1 MTQIPDP
8 IPDRLRALSS
18 RSDPGEEYSI
28 LPSGYQAG
36 QTKFIIVTGSVIS
49 GLGKGVFS
57 AGLASLLEEHGWRTN
72 LIKMDGYFNEDAGTL
87 SPFRHGEVFVLDDG
101 TECDMDIGTYERFVD
116 KSFSQHNI
124 FTNGRLTRRLNELER
139 SGQFSG
145 SDVQFFPHV
154 TGEVIRFVRE
164 SSLAN
169 EADITLVEIGGTVGD
184 EEVRTYISAMSELAY
199 QEGENNV
206 LFINLAWIIEAPHLN
221 EQKSKAAQHGTQML
235 MQMGIK
241 PHMLVCR
248 CENPVEPG
256 VLRKLAQRLRLPERN
271 VIDLHSQKS
280 VYQVPDHLAAQD
292 VDDLTLT
299 YFGMQ
304 PRARRTRF
312 NFTEYLGR
320 LTRATERVV
329 VGLAGK
335 YMGPRDTYASIH
347 SALEHAGCACGVR
360 VEVVD
365 IPTDAI
371 ELAGGGMEREASA
384 ARHLTTMD
392 GIIVPG
398 GFGARGWEGKIAC
411 IAHART
417 NGLPML
423 GICYGFQA
431 AMVEYARSCCDMA
444 DANSTENDATTTDPV
459 VCLLP
464 EQYEIEGIGGSM
476 RLGGKQVKLRAGSLV
491 SGLYGGLTA
500 HERFRHRY
508 EFNPLYKGVF
518 EDCGMVFSGW
528 KADQSIY
535 QVAELPDHPFF
546 IGVQF
551 HPEFTSR
558 PARPNPLFQGFV
570 AACIARRR
578 ARHDGAAAESR
589 AAQAPRA
596 GAAAREGGATVAAGA
611 AGGDGDPSRT
621 AHRAPVATGAGGAAA
636 SRAGAV
642 ANGDRTAPDNAA
654 RSTGAAVSTAA
665 GAGAGKS
672 PAKDNSSHHAARLDN
687 AGQPHCAAVS
697 ARAAASPAKHDRD
710 RDRAAGNAG
719 RRPPA

>member
-1 MTQIPDP
+1 
-8 IPDRLRALSS
+8 
-18 RSDPGEEYSI
+18 
-28 LPSGYQAG
+28 
-36 QTKFIIVTGSVIS
+36 
-49 GLGKGVFS
+49 
-57 AGLASLLEEHGWRTN
+57 
-72 LIKMDGYFNEDAGTL
+72 
-87 SPFRHGEVFVLDDG
+87 
-101 TECDMDIGTYERFVD
+101 
-116 KSFSQHNI
+116 
-124 FTNGRLTRRLNELER
+124 
-139 SGQFSG
+139 
-145 SDVQFFPHV
+145 
-154 TGEVIRFVRE
+154 
-164 SSLAN
+164 
-169 EADITLVEIGGTVGD
+169 
-184 EEVRTYISAMSELAY
+184 
-199 QEGENNV
+199 
-206 LFINLAWIIEAPHLN
+206 
-221 EQKSKAAQHGTQML
+221 
-235 MQMGIK
+235 
-241 PHMLVCR
+241 
-248 CENPVEPG
+248 
-256 VLRKLAQRLRLPERN
+256 
-271 VIDLHSQKS
+271 
-280 VYQVPDHLAAQD
+280 
-292 VDDLTLT
+292 
-299 YFGMQ
+299 
-304 PRARRTRF
+304 
-312 NFTEYLGR
+312 
-320 LTRATERVV
+320 
-329 VGLAGK
+329 
-335 YMGPRDTYASIH
+335 
-347 SALEHAGCACGVR
+347 
-360 VEVVD
+360 
-365 IPTDAI
+365 
-371 ELAGGGMEREASA
+371 
-384 ARHLTTMD
+384 MD

-636 SRAGAV
+636 SRAGAA

-665 GAGAGKS
+665 GAGEF
-672 PAKDNSSHHAARLDN
+672 PAKDNSGHHAARLDN

-697 ARAAASPAKHDRD
+697 ARAAAAPAKHDRD

>member
-18 RSDPGEEYSI
+18 RSDPGEEYSF
-28 LPSGYQAG
+28 LPPGYRAG

-87 SPFRHGEVFVLDDG
+87 SPYRHGEVFVLDDG

-184 EEVRTYISAMSELAY
+184 EEVRPYISAMSELAY

-248 CENPVEPG
+248 CENPVEQG

-304 PRARRTRF
+304 PKARRTRF

-347 SALEHAGCACGVR
+347 SALEHAGCARGVR

-371 ELAGGGMEREASA
+371 ELAGRGRERVASA

-417 NGLPML
+417 HGLPML

-444 DANSTENDATTTDPV
+444 DANSTENDATTTAPV

-476 RLGGKQVKLRAGSLV
+476 RLGGKQVTLRAGSLA

-508 EFNPLYKGVF
+508 EFNPLYKGLF

-558 PARPNPLFQGFV
+558 PARPNPLFHGFV

-578 ARHDGAAAESR
+578 ARHDGAAAASR

-596 GAAAREGGATVAAGA
+596 GVAAREGGATVAAGA
-611 AGGDGDPSRT
+611 A
-621 AHRAPVATGAGGAAA
+621 RAAQAAAGAGSLARPAQRSPVATGAGGAAA
-636 SRAGAV
+636 SRAGAA
-642 ANGDRTAPDNAA
+642 ANGDRTEHDDAA
-654 RSTGAAVSTAA
+654 RSPGAGSTAA
-665 GAGAGKS
+665 GV
-672 PAKDNSSHHAARLDN
+672 DN
-687 AGQPHCAAVS
+687 AGQPHRAAVS
-697 ARAAASPAKHDRD
+697 ARAAAAPATHD